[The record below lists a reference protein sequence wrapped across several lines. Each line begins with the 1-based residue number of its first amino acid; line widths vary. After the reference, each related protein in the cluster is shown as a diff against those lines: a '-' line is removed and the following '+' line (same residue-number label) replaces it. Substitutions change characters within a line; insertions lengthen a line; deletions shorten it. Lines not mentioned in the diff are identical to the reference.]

1 MQGVLE
7 DDERLLD
14 RVAVGVVLVLG
25 VVEERTT
32 LGLVVLEK
40 ENAIWLVMFDD
51 GTAVELVELEE
62 GITIILVALGDG
74 ITVELVVLGK
84 TSLKVIIVGVVIAL
98 EFIVVEEEA
107 LELEP
112 VSREDGLVLGTVP
125 EVDTGV
131 DVVAGTVMVTVSYTV

>member
-32 LGLVVLEK
+32 LGLVVLEM

-125 EVDTGV
+125 KVDTGV